1 MVAKMGRSIVEFRD
15 LAVIKKWSLFV
26 FFSFLTKGLLRH
38 ITLASLLGKCVCWQV
53 FYYLPVADF
62 DSYIAMNL

>member
-15 LAVIKKWSLFV
+15 LAGIKKMVFV
-26 FFSFLTKGLLRH
+26 FFFSFLTKGLLRH

-53 FYYLPVADF
+53 FYYLLFADF